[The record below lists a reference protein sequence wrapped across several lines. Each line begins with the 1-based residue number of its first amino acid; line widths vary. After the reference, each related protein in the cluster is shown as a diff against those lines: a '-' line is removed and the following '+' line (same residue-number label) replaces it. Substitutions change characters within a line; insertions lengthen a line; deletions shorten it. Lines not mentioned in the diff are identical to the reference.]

1 MTKLQFQIE
10 DSNHENNPNYGG
22 VLAKVLPRQNGTP
35 EQFETLASAFRR
47 NGIHAEYNADDQLQ
61 ANLNKKFLP
70 NPSALKNTFKKA
82 SIVLLVLG
90 FSLSAMAQTGATKK
104 TDIIVSSGGKTVN
117 LTVSDTAYLNK
128 SNKYIKT
135 ALSNYKGG
143 GVIKNNEM
151 AEMIFT
157 FLKRKK

>member
-1 MTKLQFQIE
+1 MNKAKLTIE
-10 DSNHENNPNYGG
+10 TEETNENYFSDM
-22 VLAKVLPRQNGTP
+22 LAQVMPRQNGTP
-35 EQFETLASAFRR
+35 EKLEALASAFRR
-47 NGIHAEYNADDQLQ
+47 NGIHAEYNAELQ
-61 ANLNKKFLP
+61 ENLNKKFLP
-70 NPSALKNTFKKA
+70 NPSKLKNTFKKA

-90 FSLSAMAQTGATKK
+90 FSFSAMAQTGATKK
-104 TDIIVSSGGKTVN
+104 TDIIVSSAGKTVN

-128 SNKYIKT
+128 SNQYIKT

-151 AEMIFT
+151 AELIFT